1 MSKSQTQD
9 IADVTVS
16 NVEWLARSLDKAETR
31 AERIRSMGNDLA
43 AAVRAFYESGNQ
55 ADLHAAYATW
65 MQADSGNFA

>member
-16 NVEWLARSLDKAETR
+16 NVEWLASALDKAETR
-31 AERIRSMGNDLA
+31 SERIRSMGNDLA
-43 AAVRAFYESGNQ
+43 AAVRAFYDDRDEDKLR
-55 ADLHAAYATW
+55 AVYMTW